1 MSKTTSL
8 KSRHWRLEFYP
19 DSAPQNWKEILED
32 TFLPIAVS
40 PLHDQDVKEDGSPK
54 KPHYHVIVTFPNT
67 TTSGKALAIA
77 DALNAPHC
85 VLPADSLAGAYWYFI
100 HKYQKEKHQYNEC
113 DIIVLNGFEAPEDK
127 KKPKV
132 DLEKAG
138 LEDASLFKLIRDE
151 GCYNLG
157 MLIDTLFQ
165 YGLYDKYA
173 EVKKNSYFWGQICKS
188 VLETP
193 HLNDV
198 VNKSQR
204 EYKSAV
210 ADCERT
216 QAKLKTTLENYERM
230 QSILLS
236 KPSLMKQLGAEEQI
250 FIYNERNNIYENHN

>member
-1 MSKTTSL
+1 MANL

-32 TFLPIAVS
+32 TFLPIAIS

-85 VLPADSLAGAYWYFI
+85 ALPADSIAGAYWYFI
-100 HKYQKEKHQYNEC
+100 HRYQKEKHQYDEC

-188 VLETP
+188 ILDNPKLDRKTQNIENCLRET
-193 HLNDV
+193 
-198 VNKSQR
+198 R
-204 EYKSAV
+204 A
-210 ADCERT
+210 
-216 QAKLKTTLENYERM
+216 NYERM

-236 KPSLMKQLGAEEQI
+236 KPAIMKQLDAEEQL
-250 FIYNERNNIYENHN
+250 FIYNERNNTYEYHH

>member
-1 MSKTTSL
+1 MANL

-32 TFLPIAVS
+32 TFLPIAIS

-85 VLPADSLAGAYWYFI
+85 ALPADSISGAYWYFI
-100 HKYQKEKHQYNEC
+100 HRFQKEKHQYDEC

-188 VLETP
+188 LLENPKLDRKTKNIENC
-193 HLNDV
+193 L
-198 VNKSQR
+198 R
-204 EYKSAV
+204 ETRA
-210 ADCERT
+210 
-216 QAKLKTTLENYERM
+216 NYERM
-230 QSILLS
+230 QNILLS
-236 KPSLMKQLGAEEQI
+236 KPAVMKQLDAEEQL
-250 FIYNERNNIYENHN
+250 FIYNERNNTYENHD